1 MSIQVNIFNSG
12 SVPTATELANFI
24 SELNTDLDSIV
35 TLNTEQIIEGAKTF
49 WGSKMLKFKQK
60 TTADKLGFTF
70 YDNQGKE
77 VGNFE
82 YDNKNNFRLLA
93 LGNYFSA
100 TNQEIEGH
108 VGFKV
113 YNKSALAAY
122 RLLCPLAG
130 NAKNSISS
138 LTDTYTNF
146 YMPLIFT
153 NGAASV
159 MADNNGKVDL
169 STLIGSGGGSGD
181 ISGLATVATTGDY
194 NDLLN
199 RPILFSGNYNDLTNK
214 PTLFSGSYGDL
225 IDKPTLFSG
234 DYDDLTNKPTIPT
247 DLSDLSDDST
257 HRLVTDTLISTWNSK
272 SDFSGSYND
281 LTDKPTIPSAQV
293 NSDWNSSSGVSQILN
308 KPNLATVA
316 TSGSYND
323 LSDKPTIPTVPTIS
337 TSITS
342 DATSD
347 TKTASPKAVKDFVE
361 GKGYLTQHQDISSKA
376 DQTDL
381 EALEDRVDALEQGGS
396 GGGDTTQYS
405 YLKLID
411 DLDAYTEASTGEVV
425 KYVGRSEIYVNGVDY
440 ERTNENSTPNILSVP
455 SGTLYIK
462 KQDIQNYYFSHV
474 YYPTG
479 NSIYRVNF
487 YNSSNNLIAVGF
499 SRFPGQIPQG
509 ETDDFLREGRG
520 IWRIDGQTM
529 KRAVISQIL
538 DYDAGIIRYPGSGS
552 SSITTSY
559 GTKTA
564 ISYSEFVSIMGY
576 KEYILMPQSASSA
589 GTYSVKRYSD
599 SSPVFDTE
607 VSVVFG
613 ATSESMTVMLYNYPN
628 STIPTPWKAV
638 IDKPIII
645 KLYYDSYE
653 DEYTVSSTASE
664 IRDAVKR
671 LQINPETPIQI
682 QFGSSTSSSRVTVQ
696 SVSLTEHYVGN
707 TDDLNYPSSSES
719 DGFHIAGT
727 YYSVDISSD
736 GINYVNYIAIRLFV
750 DGSAT
755 VVRQEAI
762 ITPN

>member
-1 MSIQVNIFNSG
+1 M
-12 SVPTATELANFI
+12 
-24 SELNTDLDSIV
+24 
-35 TLNTEQIIEGAKTF
+35 
-49 WGSKMLKFKQK
+49 
-60 TTADKLGFTF
+60 
-70 YDNQGKE
+70 
-77 VGNFE
+77 
-82 YDNKNNFRLLA
+82 
-93 LGNYFSA
+93 
-100 TNQEIEGH
+100 
-108 VGFKV
+108 
-113 YNKSALAAY
+113 
-122 RLLCPLAG
+122 
-130 NAKNSISS
+130 
-138 LTDTYTNF
+138 
-146 YMPLIFT
+146 
-153 NGAASV
+153 
-159 MADNNGKVDL
+159 
-169 STLIGSGGGSGD
+169 
-181 ISGLATVATTGDY
+181 
-194 NDLLN
+194 
-199 RPILFSGNYNDLTNK
+199 
-214 PTLFSGSYGDL
+214 FSGSYGDL